1 MGTHTRVLSERSE
14 LMVFAYEARPCSLRK
29 SGREAAGG
37 ASRCLC
43 LNTSPSR
50 PRASSLRTSESPS
63 TSKPRSFSGLCSQRV
78 KSNNRRLLKASALSA
93 DGASKYK
100 DLLDFDTFEWNG
112 FRVNHAISKAKRGEE
127 ALDVVLVHGFGASIG
142 HWKKNIVELVRA
154 GHSVHAIDLLGF
166 GASEKPLDYDY
177 TMEGWRDLLVTYLRE
192 KILATGQ
199 GKVVIIGNSI
209 GSLASLLTAQELVTS
224 KGGLEKDQLKGVV
237 LMNCAGGMNNAATLD
252 DDWRVKLAYPIF
264 ALINALL
271 KVKPVAEFLFNK
283 FRNKETIESVLSQV
297 YGNQDSVDEELV
309 DLIHGPSCTP
319 GALEAFVSI
328 LTGPPGPRPER
339 LMPELLQAQV
349 PLLVLWGDED
359 PFTPMD
365 GPVAKYFLDKLSAEY
380 DFVTKQVLP
389 ATGHCPH
396 DDRPE
401 QVHKHLLPWLAAL

>member
-1 MGTHTRVLSERSE
+1 M
-14 LMVFAYEARPCSLRK
+14 
-29 SGREAAGG
+29 
-37 ASRCLC
+37 
-43 LNTSPSR
+43 
-50 PRASSLRTSESPS
+50 
-63 TSKPRSFSGLCSQRV
+63 
-78 KSNNRRLLKASALSA
+78 
-93 DGASKYK
+93 
-100 DLLDFDTFEWNG
+100 
-112 FRVNHAISKAKRGEE
+112 
-127 ALDVVLVHGFGASIG
+127 VLVHGFGASIG

-154 GHSVHAIDLLGF
+154 GHNVHAIDLLGF

>member
-112 FRVNHAISKAKRGEE
+112 FRVNHAISKAKHGEE
-127 ALDVVLVHGFGASIG
+127 ALDVVLV
-142 HWKKNIVELVRA
+142 
-154 GHSVHAIDLLGF
+154 LGF

-271 KVKPVAEFLFNK
+271 KVKPVAEYLFNK
-283 FRNKETIESVLSQV
+283 FRNKETIENVLRQV

-339 LMPELLQAQV
+339 LMPELLHAQV

-365 GPVAKYFLDKLSAEY
+365 GPVAKYFLDKLSTEY